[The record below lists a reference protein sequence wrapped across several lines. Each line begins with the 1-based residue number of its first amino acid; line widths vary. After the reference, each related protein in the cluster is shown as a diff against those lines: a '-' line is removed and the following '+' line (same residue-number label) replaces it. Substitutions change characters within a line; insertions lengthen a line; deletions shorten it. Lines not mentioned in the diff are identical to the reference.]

1 MSSGNRILKRGQPH
15 QTILKEIDMK
25 KTKVEIENTLRL
37 ADELLTAALKVV
49 SNQVNR
55 DLHQHINNL
64 ADCAMVYSKN
74 RYS

>member
-1 MSSGNRILKRGQPH
+1 
-15 QTILKEIDMK
+15 MK
-25 KTKVEIENTLRL
+25 KTKAEIDNTLRL

-64 ADCAMVYSKN
+64 ADCALIYSKN